1 MVAPKGTP
9 APIVERLRSLVKQV
23 TGDPAFVDV
32 IQKAGDE
39 VDYADADTTK
49 KAWGKEYER
58 LQKLLARMEKEKK
71 Q

>member
-1 MVAPKGTP
+1 M
-9 APIVERLRSLVKQV
+9 KQV

-39 VDYADADTTK
+39 VDYADAETTR

-58 LQKLLARMEKEKK
+58 LQKLLSRMEKEKK